1 VRPTASGAP
10 DPVASFAFR
19 ADAAPFDFFFA
30 LMAIPPL
37 TRDNQYA
44 IALGCNA
51 KNSPATGAGIRP
63 PLTGKSSFARVYKRA
78 E

>member
-1 VRPTASGAP
+1 
-10 DPVASFAFR
+10 
-19 ADAAPFDFFFA
+19 
-30 LMAIPPL
+30 MAIPPL